1 MATSSERSPPPFPD
15 SEDQDVLDSEEVG
28 GRDSY
33 EDDENDLFMSASNP
47 PLTDMDS
54 LLSPSSEPSNVL
66 MKPPVDLMD
75 DPLIEPV
82 SFQTENTPS
91 SEVVSE
97 PSDDFV
103 DLTNNITDS
112 PDEKDTA
119 ESPVAD
125 AEGDTSEIPLDE
137 PTEEFEDIFGSE
149 AEAPKEEVVEADVT
163 VEETATDKGGDASRV
178 TVPPVDEKTRSDE
191 EQEAI
196 ATSTDPI
203 INLSDDLQAVETEQP
218 LPASLAFV
226 DPLDDLLSD
235 DSPATDTQQPPPA
248 SVTFADPLVDVIS
261 DDSPA
266 AETQELQRPKGVF
279 IESLV
284 EGISDDSPAAETQE
298 PPRASEAFFDPLDDL
313 LSDVSPAA
321 EKQQPLPASN
331 TFVDPLDDLFSD
343 NTPAAETHQP
353 PPASKAFVDPLVDLL
368 SVAAPAAQA
377 KITTPATVDLFDD
390 EGSDIFTEARQTKP
404 AKQQQ
409 QSLFGGEPDED
420 LFDEPLGASSKKAV
434 STEPRDKPV
443 KAKAASTDVSNMGG
457 PLQDST
463 PAEPADIFSEE
474 AVTTVPMAKNTS
486 AVSSKSN
493 GVHSEEE
500 TDIFA
505 EATVELSLDSPR
517 EERKKDVTVAP
528 SASAAPLLSAAASLV
543 KPQAAALE
551 EVHTNTHIIS
561 QNENPT
567 EDKFEIFVSVK
578 DPEKVGDGMNAYMGY
593 KVTTQTQMPM
603 FRNKTFTVRRR
614 FSDFL
619 GLYEKL
625 SEKHGPNGFI
635 VPPPPEKSILGMTKV
650 KVGKEDSSSADFVE
664 RRRAALERYL
674 QRVVNH
680 PSLLQDPDVR
690 EFLERDELPR
700 ATSTQALSGAGFL
713 KMINKA
719 TDAVSKMT
727 IKMNE
732 SDVWFEEKLQEVES
746 SDQHFRKLHA
756 LVESLVVHRKELSL
770 NTAGFAKSTAMLGSA
785 EDNTALS
792 RALSQLAEVED
803 KMEQLH
809 QEQAANDTFCFAE
822 LIADYIRLLGAVRG
836 SFDHR
841 MKAWQRWQDAQTAL
855 QKKRETEAKLLWA
868 NKPDKLQ
875 LAKEEI
881 AEWEAKVTQYERDF
895 ERVSA
900 TVRKEVVRFEKE
912 KARNCKREI
921 INYLECLL
929 QSQQQLIKY
938 WEAFLPEAK
947 AIA

>member
-15 SEDQDVLDSEEVG
+15 SEDQDVLDSEEVA
-28 GRDSY
+28 GRDSD
-33 EDDENDLFMSASNP
+33 EDDGEDLFMSATEPSLTEMDTTLP
-47 PLTDMDS
+47 PATQPSDDLLTPLTDI
-54 LLSPSSEPSNVL
+54 
-66 MKPPVDLMD
+66 MD
-75 DPLIEPV
+75 DPLIEPI
-82 SFQTENTPS
+82 SSHTENKQA

-97 PSDDFV
+97 HSDDFV
-103 DLTNNITDS
+103 DLTNNVTEAAADTV
-112 PDEKDTA
+112 EAAAKDT
-119 ESPVAD
+119 
-125 AEGDTSEIPLDE
+125 TEISLDE
-137 PTEEFEDIFGSE
+137 PSDEFVDILGSE
-149 AEAPKEEVVEADVT
+149 TEAPREEVVVEDVT
-163 VEETATDKGGDASRV
+163 AEEATSKSEVAYSVTDPPGDGKQKAKETSSAPIIDFSGDDASTTV
-178 TVPPVDEKTRSDE
+178 TQQPSGPEK
-191 EQEAI
+191 I
-196 ATSTDPI
+196 
-203 INLSDDLQAVETEQP
+203 
-218 LPASLAFV
+218 V
-226 DPLDDLLSD
+226 DPLLDLLSD
-235 DSPATDTQQPPPA
+235 APPA
-248 SVTFADPLVDVIS
+248 ADAKKPSRATIDLFQD
-261 DDSPA
+261 
-266 AETQELQRPKGVF
+266 
-279 IESLV
+279 
-284 EGISDDSPAAETQE
+284 EGT
-298 PPRASEAFFDPLDDL
+298 
-313 LSDVSPAA
+313 
-321 EKQQPLPASN
+321 
-331 TFVDPLDDLFSD
+331 DLFSE
-343 NTPAAETHQP
+343 P
-353 PPASKAFVDPLVDLL
+353 
-368 SVAAPAAQA
+368 
-377 KITTPATVDLFDD
+377 
-390 EGSDIFTEARQTKP
+390 RQTKS
-404 AKQQQ
+404 AKHPQK
-409 QSLFGGEPDED
+409 SLFGEPDED
-420 LFDEPLGASSKKAV
+420 LFGEPLGATSKK
-434 STEPRDKPV
+434 SINKEQKDKSV
-443 KAKAASTDVSNMGG
+443 TSKAAAGDGINIAG
-457 PLQDST
+457 PLQETT

-474 AVTTVPMAKNTS
+474 AVATAPSISNTS
-486 AVSSKSN
+486 SVNSKTN

-517 EERKKDVTVAP
+517 NERKKEVTASTP
-528 SASAAPLLSAAASLV
+528 SLSVAASLA
-543 KPQAAALE
+543 KPQSAALE
-551 EVHTNTHIIS
+551 ELEEEEEEEEEEE
-561 QNENPT
+561 Q
-567 EDKFEIFVSVK
+567 EDKFDIFVSVK
-578 DPEKVGDGMNAYMGY
+578 DPEKIGDGMNAYMAY
-593 KVTTQTQMPM
+593 KVSTQTTLPM
-603 FRNKTFTVRRR
+603 FRNKTYTVRRR

-664 RRRAALERYL
+664 RRRGALERYL

-690 EFLERDELPR
+690 EFLEREELPR
-700 ATSTQALSGAGFL
+700 AVSTQALSGAGFL

-746 SDQHFRKLHA
+746 ADQQFRKLHA

-770 NTAGFAKSTAMLGSA
+770 NTASFAKSAAMLGSA

-809 QEQAANDTFCFAE
+809 QEQAANDTFSFAE
-822 LIADYIRLLGAVRG
+822 LIADFIRLLGAVRG

-841 MKAWQRWQDAQTAL
+841 MKAWQRWQDAQAML

-912 KARNCKREI
+912 KAKNFKRQI
-921 INYLECLL
+921 IKYLECLL

>member
-15 SEDQDVLDSEEVG
+15 SEDQDVLDSEEVR
-28 GRDSY
+28 GRDSD
-33 EDDENDLFMSASNP
+33 EDDGEDLFLGASDP
-47 PLTDMDS
+47 PLTDVDTT
-54 LLSPSSEPSNVL
+54 LPPANQPSAVL
-66 MKPPVDLMD
+66 TNPPTNIMD
-75 DPLIEPV
+75 DPLIEPI
-82 SFQTENTPS
+82 SSQTENKPA
-91 SEVVSE
+91 SEVISE

-103 DLTNNITDS
+103 DLTNNISDS
-112 PDEKDTA
+112 PDEAVTA
-119 ESPVAD
+119 EIAITD
-125 AEGDTSEIPLDE
+125 AAKNTTEVPLDE
-137 PTEEFEDIFGSE
+137 PSDDFVDIFGSE
-149 AEAPKEEVVEADVT
+149 TEAPREEVLNADVT
-163 VEETATDKGGDASRV
+163 VEEVTDKSEV
-178 TVPPVDEKTRSDE
+178 TSGVTDTPGDEKTGIDD
-191 EQEAI
+191 EQEAKEP
-196 ATSTDPI
+196 STDSI
-203 INLSDDLQAVETEQP
+203 IDLSDDL
-218 LPASLAFV
+218 PAS
-226 DPLDDLLSD
+226 
-235 DSPATDTQQPPPA
+235 DT
-248 SVTFADPLVDVIS
+248 
-261 DDSPA
+261 
-266 AETQELQRPKGVF
+266 
-279 IESLV
+279 
-284 EGISDDSPAAETQE
+284 
-298 PPRASEAFFDPLDDL
+298 
-313 LSDVSPAA
+313 
-321 EKQQPLPASN
+321 QQPLPAS
-331 TFVDPLDDLFSD
+331 
-343 NTPAAETHQP
+343 E
-353 PPASKAFVDPLVDLL
+353 KFVDPLVDIL
-368 SVAAPAAQA
+368 SDAPSAADA
-377 KITTPATVDLFDD
+377 KIPSRETVDLFED
-390 EGSDIFTEARQTKP
+390 EGSDLFTESRQSKS
-404 AKQQQ
+404 AKQPQK
-409 QSLFGGEPDED
+409 SLFGEPDED
-420 LFDEPLGASSKKAV
+420 LFGEPLGATSKKTV
-434 STEPRDKPV
+434 SKEQRDKPV
-443 KAKAASTDVSNMGG
+443 TTKAASDVSITGG
-457 PLQDST
+457 PLLETS
-463 PAEPADIFSEE
+463 PAEPADIFTEE
-474 AVTTVPMAKNTS
+474 ALTTVPIVKTAST
-486 AVSSKSN
+486 VSSKTN

-517 EERKKDVTVAP
+517 DERKKDVTAKPSVSAP
-528 SASAAPLLSAAASLV
+528 SLSAAANLA
-543 KPQAAALE
+543 KPQSAALE
-551 EVHTNTHIIS
+551 ELEEEEEEE
-561 QNENPT
+561 Q
-567 EDKFEIFVSVK
+567 EDKFEIAISVK
-578 DPEKVGDGMNAYMGY
+578 DPEKIGDGMNAYMAY
-593 KVTTQTQMPM
+593 KVTTQTQLPM

-625 SEKHGPNGFI
+625 SEKHGPNGYI

-664 RRRAALERYL
+664 RRRGALERYL

-690 EFLERDELPR
+690 EFLEREELPR
-700 ATSTQALSGAGFL
+700 AVSTQALSGAGFL

-746 SDQHFRKLHA
+746 ADQQFRKLHA

-770 NTAGFAKSTAMLGSA
+770 NTASFAKSTAMLGSA

-822 LIADYIRLLGAVRG
+822 LVADYIRLLGAVRG

-841 MKAWQRWQDAQTAL
+841 MKAWQRWQDAQGVL

>member
-28 GRDSY
+28 GRDSDE
-33 EDDENDLFMSASNP
+33 EDDGDDLFMSATNA
-47 PLTDMDS
+47 PLTEMDS
-54 LLSPSSEPSNVL
+54 PLSPASQPSEVL
-66 MKPPVDLMD
+66 MKPPTDLMD
-75 DPLIEPV
+75 DPIIEPI
-82 SFQTENTPS
+82 SSQMENQPV
-91 SEVVSE
+91 SEVVNES
-97 PSDDFV
+97 SDDFV
-103 DLTNNITDS
+103 DLTNNLTDS
-112 PDEKDTA
+112 PDEADAAESAVEDAAKDT
-119 ESPVAD
+119 
-125 AEGDTSEIPLDE
+125 TEIPLDE
-137 PTEEFEDIFGSE
+137 PSDDFVDIFGSE
-149 AEAPKEEVVEADVT
+149 TEAPPEKVMEEDVAEVT
-163 VEETATDKGGDASRV
+163 VEAATDKSEVASSVTLPPGDGETGSEEEEEE
-178 TVPPVDEKTRSDE
+178 EK
-191 EQEAI
+191 EAK
-196 ATSTDPI
+196 TSTDPI
-203 INLSDDLQAVETEQP
+203 IDLSETQQLQ
-218 LPASLAFV
+218 PASH
-226 DPLDDLLSD
+226 
-235 DSPATDTQQPPPA
+235 T
-248 SVTFADPLVDVIS
+248 
-261 DDSPA
+261 
-266 AETQELQRPKGVF
+266 
-279 IESLV
+279 
-284 EGISDDSPAAETQE
+284 
-298 PPRASEAFFDPLDDL
+298 
-313 LSDVSPAA
+313 
-321 EKQQPLPASN
+321 
-331 TFVDPLDDLFSD
+331 
-343 NTPAAETHQP
+343 
-353 PPASKAFVDPLVDLL
+353 FVDPLVDLL
-368 SVAAPAAQA
+368 SDSAPTADA
-377 KITTPATVDLFDD
+377 KIPSRATVDLFED
-390 EGSDIFTEARQTKP
+390 EGSDFFTESRQTKS

-409 QSLFGGEPDED
+409 KSLFGELDED
-420 LFDEPLGASSKKAV
+420 LFGEPLGVTSKKAV
-434 STEPRDKPV
+434 NVEQKDKPV
-443 KAKAASTDVSNMGG
+443 KTKAATTDVSNMGG
-457 PLQDST
+457 PLQDIN
-463 PAEPADIFSEE
+463 PAEPADLFSEE
-474 AVTTVPMAKNTS
+474 AVATVPSIKNTS
-486 AVSSKSN
+486 TVNSKTN
-493 GVHSEEE
+493 GVNSEEE
-500 TDIFA
+500 IDIFA

-517 EERKKDVTVAP
+517 DERKKDVSDTP
-528 SASAAPLLSAAASLV
+528 SVSAAPSLSATASLV
-543 KPQAAALE
+543 KPMPAALE
-551 EVHTNTHIIS
+551 ELEEEEEEEEEE
-561 QNENPT
+561 Q
-567 EDKFEIFVSVK
+567 EDKFEVFVSVK
-578 DPEKVGDGMNAYMGY
+578 DPEKIGDGMNAYMAY
-593 KVTTQTQMPM
+593 KVTTQTQLPM

-650 KVGKEDSSSADFVE
+650 KVGKDDSSSADFVE
-664 RRRAALERYL
+664 RRRGALERYL
-674 QRVVNH
+674 QRVINH

-700 ATSTQALSGAGFL
+700 AVSTQALSGAGFL

-732 SDVWFEEKLQEVES
+732 SDVWFEEKLLEVES
-746 SDQHFRKLHA
+746 SDQHFRKLLA

-770 NTAGFAKSTAMLGSA
+770 NTASFAKSTAMLGSA

-809 QEQAANDTFCFAE
+809 QEQAANDTFSFAE

-841 MKAWQRWQDAQTAL
+841 MKAWQRWQDAQAVL